1 MDIDEFLDRE
11 NKYFRKLREKILRPF
26 LKLLYKDHITANYIT
41 NLRLMLAILFF
52 LIFNEYRTIS
62 LIIITFAILL
72 DLLDGPIARYEH
84 FSSDRGK
91 FLDIVVD
98 SISYL
103 MIISTFVYFNINFI
117 LIALHIVSIN
127 YAYLFAII
135 KKNELKKSD
144 WIIHPTANSTYL
156 KLLPVSAFYIFH
168 LFNIDYL
175 ELSLYIAT
183 SLCILA
189 FTYYYIT
196 IQIRWRKLYGKHF

>member
-1 MDIDEFLDRE
+1 MDIDKFLDNE
-11 NKYFRKLREKILRPF
+11 NKYFRKFREKILKPF

-41 NLRLMLAILFF
+41 NFRLILAIAFF
-52 LIFNEYRTIS
+52 LIFNRYRTASLLVIS
-62 LIIITFAILL
+62 IALLL

-91 FLDIVVD
+91 FLDMVVD

-103 MIISTFVYFNINFI
+103 TIIFTFAYFNVNSV
-117 LIALHIVSIN
+117 LIAVHAVAIN

-156 KLLPVSAFYIFH
+156 KLLPLTAFYAFH
-168 LFNIDYL
+168 LFDINYL

-189 FTYYYIT
+189 FAYYYT
-196 IQIRWRKLYGKHF
+196 ALQIRWTKMHGKHF